1 MYLVCLEEILNFF
14 EESNFS
20 KVILWSS
27 LWKNIWKNG
36 IYKKSLI
43 SSQYVCHGSRSL
55 FPYANSPTS
64 KTTCKNRHLRLL
76 RDRYWLRLPRGLA
89 RCQFFPDM
97 GGHWCRDQTMPVSTA
112 GMKNPLFYILH
123 YFQTPFYECG
133 LCGVCLVRYVCF
145 WQFKTIFHK
154 TQQQVRQS
162 YINQKRWKIPK
173 YRPFVSPLTE
183 KYWK

>member
-1 MYLVCLEEILNFF
+1 MYLVCLEEILNFLRNQIYQKLSSGLPF
-14 EESNFS
+14 EKIYGKTEFIKNH
-20 KVILWSS
+20 SS
-27 LWKNIWKNG
+27 LHSMSAMALGAFFLMQI
-36 IYKKSLI
+36 
-43 SSQYVCHGSRSL
+43 
-55 FPYANSPTS
+55 
-64 KTTCKNRHLRLL
+64 RLPQK
-76 RDRYWLRLPRGLA
+76 RPVKIAICDRYWLRLSRGLA